1 MKKFYML
8 VTMLLLSVSAFAQDG
23 RSLYNKYSDYEN
35 VEAVYISPAMFRLIG
50 KIPDIQME
58 GDNVNLAPI
67 IKSLS
72 GLYILTI
79 SDGNLAA
86 DLTADVNRFIQ
97 KGEYELLMEAKDN
110 GEVTRMYTVGDERTV
125 NSFVLLSRDG
135 AETNFICIDGTIPR
149 DQLEDLIAKAAA
161 D

>member
-8 VTMLLLSVSAFAQDG
+8 VAMLLLSVSAFAQDG
-23 RSLYNKYSDYEN
+23 RSLYNKYSDFDN

-58 GDNVNLAPI
+58 GDNVNLAPV

-86 DLTADVNRFIQ
+86 DLAADVNRFIQ

-110 GEVTRMYTVGDERTV
+110 GEVTRMYTIGDERTV